1 MSYSEFTFQSLRDQL
16 SLHLMQDASLFAH
29 VEEVAVSEYLQTT
42 LQENVALALNIN
54 TEKARSEMIIAPMLI
69 EVRKILNKQVS
80 LFSGVEFQVYT
91 ALGLIW
97 LVCDYIISKSANQVY
112 VSAPAVMIVE
122 AKNENIKAGLPQ
134 CIAAMY
140 AAKLYNEREHNE
152 VDRILG
158 IVTTGSNWKFLTLED
173 THVLIDYDEY
183 LIDQA
188 GKILAIIL
196 QALMPASQVAMRQ

>member
-1 MSYSEFTFQSLRDQL
+1 
-16 SLHLMQDASLFAH
+16 MQDASLFSH
-29 VEEVAVSEYLQTT
+29 VEAVAVSEYLETT

-69 EVRKILNKQVS
+69 EVRKILKKQVS
-80 LFSGVEFQVYT
+80 LFSGVEFQVDA
-91 ALGLIW
+91 ALGLTG
-97 LVCDYIISKSANQVY
+97 VCDYIMSKSTNQVY
-112 VSAPAVMIVE
+112 ISAPAVIIVE

-152 VDRILG
+152 IDRILG

-173 THVLIDYDEY
+173 VRVLIDYDEY
-183 LIDQA
+183 LIDHA

-196 QALMPASQVAMRQ
+196 QTCTSERQVAHQ

>member
-1 MSYSEFTFQSLRDQL
+1 MSYSDFTFQSLRDTL
-16 SLHLMQDASLFAH
+16 ALHLMQDASLFAH
-29 VEEVAVSEYLQTT
+29 IEAVTVSEYLQTT

-54 TEKARSEMIIAPMLI
+54 TEKARSEMIIAPLLI

-80 LFSGVEFQVYT
+80 LFSGVEFQVDA
-91 ALGLIW
+91 ALGLTG
-97 LVCDYIISKSANQVY
+97 VCDYIISKSTNQVY

-122 AKNENIKAGLPQ
+122 AKNENIKAGLPR

-140 AAKLYNEREHNE
+140 AAKIYNEREHNE

-158 IVTTGSNWKFLTLED
+158 IVTTGSNWKFLTLEN
-173 THVLIDYDEY
+173 THVLTDYDEY

-196 QALMPASQVAMRQ
+196 QALMPESQVAMRQ

>member
-1 MSYSEFTFQSLRDQL
+1 
-16 SLHLMQDASLFAH
+16 
-29 VEEVAVSEYLQTT
+29 
-42 LQENVALALNIN
+42 
-54 TEKARSEMIIAPMLI
+54 
-69 EVRKILNKQVS
+69 
-80 LFSGVEFQVYT
+80 
-91 ALGLIW
+91 
-97 LVCDYIISKSANQVY
+97 VCDYIISKSTNQVY

-140 AAKLYNEREHNE
+140 AAKIYHEREHNE

-196 QALMPASQVAMRQ
+196 QTLLPESQVATRL

>member
-1 MSYSEFTFQSLRDQL
+1 MSYSEFTFQSLRDKL
-16 SLHLMQDASLFAH
+16 ALHLMQDASLFAH
-29 VEEVAVSEYLQTT
+29 IEEVTISEYVQIT

-54 TEKARSEMIIAPMLI
+54 TEKARSKMNFAPMLI
-69 EVRKILNKQVS
+69 EVRKILKKQVS
-80 LFSGVEFQVYT
+80 LFSGVELQVDA
-91 ALGLIW
+91 ALGLTG
-97 LVCDYIISKSANQVY
+97 VCDYIISKSTNQVY
-112 VSAPAVMIVE
+112 ISAPAVIIVE

-140 AAKLYNEREHNE
+140 AAKIYNEREHND
-152 VDRILG
+152 VDRIMG

-196 QALMPASQVAMRQ
+196 HALMPEPQVATRQ

>member
-1 MSYSEFTFQSLRDQL
+1 MSYSEFTFQSLRDTL
-16 SLHLMQDASLFAH
+16 ALHLTQDAALFAH
-29 VEEVAVSEYLQTT
+29 IEEVTISAYLQTT

-69 EVRKILNKQVS
+69 EVRKILHRQIS
-80 LFSGVEFQVYT
+80 LFSGIEFQVDA
-91 ALGLIW
+91 ALGLTG
-97 LVCDYIISKSANQVY
+97 VCDYIISKSTNQVY
-112 VSAPAVMIVE
+112 INAPAVMIVE

-140 AAKLYNEREHNE
+140 AAQIFNECEHNE
-152 VDRILG
+152 IDRILG

-196 QALMPASQVAMRQ
+196 QALMPEPQVARLP